1 MEQASDL
8 SLPLIYRGVGY
19 EYDILSNPLLQTNCF
34 VRCRQRLVFVVLEF
48 EFVVFRVPV
57 GITLGYEILMTS
69 RNQYSMNLSALPS
82 AQLVPNAAK
91 HQQQQQQRRR
101 RRRQQQQLYR
111 KYK

>member
-57 GITLGYEILMTS
+57 GITLGYEVLMTS
-69 RNQYSMNLSALPS
+69 RNQILNESFRLAVGAISTERRKTSTTTTTTTTTTLP
-82 AQLVPNAAK
+82 L
-91 HQQQQQQRRR
+91 
-101 RRRQQQQLYR
+101 LLLE
-111 KYK
+111 

>member
-19 EYDILSNPLLQTNCF
+19 EYDIISSVAANNSLQAAIGFCCF
-34 VRCRQRLVFVVLEF
+34 EF

-57 GITLGYEILMTS
+57 GITLGYEVLMTS
-69 RNQYSMNLSALPS
+69 RDQSYSMNLSALPS
-82 AQLVPNAAK
+82 VQLVPNAAK

>member
-57 GITLGYEILMTS
+57 GITLGYE
-69 RNQYSMNLSALPS
+69 
-82 AQLVPNAAK
+82 V
-91 HQQQQQQRRR
+91 
-101 RRRQQQQLYR
+101 
-111 KYK
+111 